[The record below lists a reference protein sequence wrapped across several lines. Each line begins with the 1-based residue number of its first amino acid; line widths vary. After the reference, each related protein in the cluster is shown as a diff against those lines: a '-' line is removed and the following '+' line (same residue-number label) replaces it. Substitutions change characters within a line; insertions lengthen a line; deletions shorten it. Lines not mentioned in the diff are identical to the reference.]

1 MGPQAHHLDI
11 RIRRE
16 QHMTATQPRYSRG
29 ADMARPWTP
38 HDTMRGGV
46 A

>member
-1 MGPQAHHLDI
+1 
-11 RIRRE
+11 
-16 QHMTATQPRYSRG
+16 MTATQPRYSRG

-38 HDTMRGGV
+38 HDTLRGGV